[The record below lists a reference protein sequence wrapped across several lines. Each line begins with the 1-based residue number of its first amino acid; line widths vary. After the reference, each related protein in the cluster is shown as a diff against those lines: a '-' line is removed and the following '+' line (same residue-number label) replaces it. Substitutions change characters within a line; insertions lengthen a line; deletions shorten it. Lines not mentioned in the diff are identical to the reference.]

1 MLTQLEAFLRDPL
14 ITDIV
19 INGASGLWCD
29 RGNGFQRAE
38 NWESTE
44 EQVRSLARTL
54 ISAGGRHID
63 EAHPCVDVR
72 LARGVRAHAILAPVS
87 RNGTTISLRIPRQS
101 PLTLDAMLESGGLS
115 AGDVFRLRT
124 VVAARRNILI
134 SGASGT
140 GKTTLLGALL
150 AEVPHTE
157 RIVVIEDLSEVQV
170 PHPHVVSLEAR
181 QPNLEGVGGID
192 VSVLIREALRMRPDR
207 LVVGECRGAEI
218 SALLM
223 ALNTG
228 HSGGAGT
235 IHANSLSDVP
245 ARLEALG
252 ALAGLSVAALTRQA
266 ASAIDVVI
274 HLERV
279 DGIRR
284 IADMGRLVIT
294 DAGTLGTICAIDDFG
309 V

>member
-1 MLTQLEAFLRDPL
+1 MLTQLEDYLRDPL

-29 RGNGFQRAE
+29 RGNGFERAGE
-38 NWESTE
+38 WECTE
-44 EQVRSLARTL
+44 DQVRALARTL

-72 LARGVRAHAILAPVS
+72 LAQGIRCHAVLAPVS
-87 RNGTTISLRIPRQS
+87 RTGTSISLRIPRRA
-101 PLTLDAMLESGGLS
+101 PLSLADLEADGGFTGSEIQKLLS
-115 AGDVFRLRT
+115 
-124 VVAARRNILI
+124 VVADRRNVLI

-140 GKTTLLGALL
+140 GKTTLLAAMLG
-150 AEVPHTE
+150 EVSHTE
-157 RIVVIEDLSEVQV
+157 RIVIVEDLSELQV
-170 PHPHVVSLEAR
+170 AHPHIVSLEAR

-192 VSVLIREALRMRPDR
+192 VSALIREALRMRPDR
-207 LVVGECRGAEI
+207 LIVGECRGAEI
-218 SALLM
+218 ASLLM

-228 HSGGAGT
+228 HAGGAGT
-235 IHANSLSDVP
+235 IHANSLADVP

-266 ASAIDVVI
+266 VSAIAVVI
-274 HLERV
+274 HLEKV
-279 DGIRR
+279 DGVRR
-284 IADMGRLVIT
+284 IANMGRLVISH
-294 DAGTLGTICAIDDFG
+294 AGTLSAVDDLG

>member
-1 MLTQLEAFLRDPL
+1 MLTQLEAFLRDPS

-19 INGASGLWCD
+19 INGDSGLWCD
-29 RGNGFQRAE
+29 RGHGYERAAE
-38 NWESTE
+38 WECAE
-44 EQVRSLARTL
+44 GDVRALARTL
-54 ISAGGRHID
+54 MSAGGRHID

-72 LARGVRAHAILAPVS
+72 LARGIRAHAVLAPVS
-87 RNGTTISLRIPRQS
+87 RGGTSISLRIPRQT
-101 PLTLDAMLESGGLS
+101 PLSLADMVVGGGLTAEDGS
-115 AGDVFRLRT
+115 RLRA
-124 VVAARRNILI
+124 VVGRRRNVLI

-140 GKTTLLGALL
+140 GKTTLLGAML

-157 RIVVIEDLSEVQV
+157 RIVIIEDLSELLVT
-170 PHPHVVSLEAR
+170 HPHVVSLEAR

-192 VSVLIREALRMRPDR
+192 VTTLIREALRMSPDR
-207 LVVGECRGAEI
+207 LIVGECRGAEI
-218 SALLM
+218 AALLM

-235 IHANSLSDVP
+235 IHANSLEDVP

-252 ALAGLSVAALTRQA
+252 ALAGLSVTALARQA

-274 HLERV
+274 HLEKV

-284 IADMGRLVIT
+284 IASMGRLVIN
-294 DAGTLGTICAIDDFG
+294 DAGTLSAVSALDDCG